1 MGAAL
6 DDRKLLRTHLVH
18 LHMMRTQVRAFLKL
32 VRRQI
37 SQTKRRVAIRLK
49 KEKQMAA
56 SKTKKPALRQ
66 ISRPNGAGPSKIWR
80 SGEMSRPNGAA
91 RTKKGSNKI
100 WRYGVLVPATRR

>member
-1 MGAAL
+1 
-6 DDRKLLRTHLVH
+6 
-18 LHMMRTQVRAFLKL
+18 
-32 VRRQI
+32 
-37 SQTKRRVAIRLK
+37 
-49 KEKQMAA
+49 MAA

-100 WRYGVLVPATRR
+100 IYRYGVRTK